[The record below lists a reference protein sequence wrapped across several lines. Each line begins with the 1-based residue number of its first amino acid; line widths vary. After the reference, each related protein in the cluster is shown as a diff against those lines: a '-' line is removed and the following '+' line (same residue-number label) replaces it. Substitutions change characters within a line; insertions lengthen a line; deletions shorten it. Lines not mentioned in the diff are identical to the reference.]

1 MICFFDLQTFQITLF
16 VFKLLS
22 LWHWA
27 SFPQKSPS
35 HEQQLFESLKQQLK
49 EICFTKSSIKKAQ
62 AISNET

>member
-1 MICFFDLQTFQITLF
+1 MICFFDLQTFRITPFFL
-16 VFKLLS
+16 KLLS

-35 HEQQLFESLKQQLK
+35 REQQLFESLKQRLK

>member
-1 MICFFDLQTFQITLF
+1 MICFFDLQTFRITLF

-22 LWHWA
+22 LWHWG